1 MYRVEWSYKVLFR
14 PTIND
19 PSSSCTRPNADRKGD
34 GVRGGALTWISS
46 FLFWNDFFGPKTE
59 FKVADSRPG
68 VNVMHVACDS
78 NVCDKPNTIIVA

>member
-1 MYRVEWSYKVLFR
+1 MELQSAIQTNNQRPLQLFSSECRPKKV
-14 PTIND
+14 TV
-19 PSSSCTRPNADRKGD
+19 TM
-34 GVRGGALTWISS
+34 RGGALTWISS